1 MADPR
6 RTQAISPAAL
16 LSALSEPR
24 LEAYRLHADEP
35 LEAAIGRYMWNIAL
49 CRSFY
54 PALHLLEVTLRNN
67 LHRVVTAHYGT
78 TEWYDLTPSV
88 LTLHEQEA
96 ITKAKAELGKQEKDE
111 EPDRVV
117 AELSFGFWTSL
128 LGRNY
133 EQKLWPK
140 LLSFT
145 FPHMPRRERTRAN
158 VADRFH
164 QMRILRNRISHHEP
178 IYKQKNLT
186 ELHDAAHQALGWLS
200 PASLGLLH
208 LVEDFPEVYARGSV
222 PYEPQLT

>member
-1 MADPR
+1 MADLR
-6 RTQAISPAAL
+6 RTQGISPAAL

-24 LEAYRLHADEP
+24 LEAYQLRADEP

-67 LHRVVTAHYGT
+67 LHRVVTVHCGT
-78 TEWYDLTPSV
+78 AEWYDRRPSV

-96 ITKAKAELGKQEKDE
+96 IVKAKAELGRQRKPE

-128 LGRNY
+128 LGKNY

-140 LLSFT
+140 LLCLM
-145 FPHMPRRERTRAN
+145 FPHMPRRQRTRAN
-158 VADRFH
+158 VADRCCRSSFWRFSGH
-164 QMRILRNRISHHEP
+164 PHGKRRFGRAPDRRRL
-178 IYKQKNLT
+178 
-186 ELHDAAHQALGWLS
+186 
-200 PASLGLLH
+200 
-208 LVEDFPEVYARGSV
+208 
-222 PYEPQLT
+222 